1 MQLSCSAEIAKA
13 TKEFIEKMKANKKE
27 NKTNE
32 GEPSKSENAKS
43 ENKEK

>member
-13 TKEFIEKMKANKKE
+13 TKEFIEKMKANKKG
-27 NKTNE
+27 TQTTE
-32 GEPSKSENAKS
+32 GEPSKSETANS